1 MYKVGDFVIFGRPY
15 GEKTFGRIL
24 KVNAASYL
32 TASLEKRNGDRV
44 GVVYRVQKT
53 MWPKCR
59 YRIGDSILMD
69 PASARMP
76 ETPSDP

>member
-44 GVVYRVQKT
+44 GVVYRVQKNNVAEVPLQDWRFYPDGT
-53 MWPKCR
+53 R
-59 YRIGDSILMD
+59 QRSY
-69 PASARMP
+69 ARD
-76 ETPSDP
+76 TV